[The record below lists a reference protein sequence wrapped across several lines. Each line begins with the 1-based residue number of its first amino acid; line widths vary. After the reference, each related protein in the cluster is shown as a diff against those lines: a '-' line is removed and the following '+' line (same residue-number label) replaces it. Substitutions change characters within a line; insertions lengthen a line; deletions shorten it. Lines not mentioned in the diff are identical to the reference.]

1 MGRRAHRPD
10 AFHRRQVEA
19 MAGYGVPERDIARVL
34 AVDAKTLRRHYREE
48 LDTGH
53 IKATA
58 KVAEFLFRKATTEGP
73 QCVTAAIFWMKT
85 RGGWRE
91 TPQQHQVAVANA
103 DFSQLSDQE
112 LENII
117 LFYRKE
123 IGTAGTL
130 LPPARGVTGGPEDKP
145 PQFGFPTGAAHHEA
159 ASLPSTRPT
168 VSPSILMP
176 TGALSKP

>member
-10 AFHRRQVEA
+10 EPGRRQVEA
-19 MAGYGVPERDIARVL
+19 LAAYGVSELDIARV
-34 AVDAKTLRRHYREE
+34 VGIDPKTLRRHYREE

-91 TPQQHQVAVANA
+91 APQSHEVAVK
-103 DFSQLSDQE
+103 DVTEMSDEE
-112 LENII
+112 LIARIRE
-117 LFYRKE
+117 LDKE
-123 IGTAGTL
+123 IGPML
-130 LPPARGVTGGPEDKP
+130 EMKP
-145 PQFGFPTGAAHHEA
+145 ITPYKP
-159 ASLPSTRPT
+159 L
-168 VSPSILMP
+168 SI
-176 TGALSKP
+176 AE